1 MMWLCKKQRFRKE
14 FFMRLYITLTIL
26 LLMPLSAISK
36 EGSVIKLQQKL
47 GKGRSTT
54 EISKRVQRCSSKK
67 IKKIKFPYSNNE
79 LLYYIVAL
87 KDIPIGKVYLKIV
100 KGENKDGQVIF
111 KVLSKA
117 KTNSFFSKV
126 YKVNAYLK
134 DEFSASDFSNISFY
148 EDVTEKNNRRKTTYT
163 FHKDG
168 SVTTITE
175 REDEKMT
182 KTYKGGKQTMDFLSL
197 LYMVRGLPLEKGN
210 GYCFEVFYHKY
221 YWNISGSVIRKER
234 IQTPMGFFNAIYIEG
249 SAVRKDKPS
258 VKKHLKLWISDD
270 NRRVLLKGETMM
282 NMGEVTGYIAYIKQG
297 DPVKNEDLIIGDET
311 DNEE

>member
-1 MMWLCKKQRFRKE
+1 
-14 FFMRLYITLTIL
+14 MRLYIALTIFL
-26 LLMPLSAISK
+26 SIPLFAISE
-36 EGSVIKLQQKL
+36 EGSVIKLQKKL
-47 GKGRSTT
+47 GKGRSAT
-54 EISKRVQRCSSKK
+54 EISKKVQRCSSQK
-67 IKKIKFPYSNNE
+67 IKKIKLPYSSNE

-100 KGENKDGQVIF
+100 KEENKEGQVTF

-126 YKVNAYLK
+126 YKVSAYFR

-148 EDVTEKNNRRKTTYT
+148 EDVTEKNDRRKTTYT

-175 REDEKMT
+175 KENEKIT
-182 KTYKGGKQTMDFLSL
+182 KTYKGGEQTMDFLSL
-197 LYMVRGLPLEKGN
+197 MYMIRGLPFEKGK

-221 YWNISGSVIRKER
+221 YWIVSGSVIRKER
-234 IQTPMGFFNAIYIEG
+234 IQTPIGFFNAIYLEG

-270 NRRVLLKGETMM
+270 TKRVLLKGETMM

-297 DPVKNEDLIIGDET
+297 DPVKNEDLIIDDEI